1 MALAL
6 GSDEPQQNK
15 GMKDLQVPLP
25 QRDHVT
31 SQQLSTLLQTAA
43 ALYPVLL
50 NHDPDTTSKNGGAY
64 EAAEATFL
72 KICDRIDGIID
83 DGDRW
88 SLNTH
93 RTLEAQL
100 SQLYQ
105 DHTNLIRSQQAATQ
119 LLAAP
124 HTIHK
129 PQLMYL
135 EADGLWLAVL
145 GKLEDPK
152 NAIVAAG
159 KNPAEA
165 MMAWDL
171 VFTGQ
176 MASQKL
182 ELQPDPKPRKKHGKK

>member
-1 MALAL
+1 M
-6 GSDEPQQNK
+6 GSDEPQQNNT
-15 GMKDLQVPLP
+15 MKDLKVPLP
-25 QRDHVT
+25 QRDEVT
-31 SQQLSTLLQTAA
+31 ARQLGTLLQAA
-43 ALYPVLL
+43 ATLYPVLL
-50 NHDPDTTSKNGGAY
+50 NREPDTENRNGGAY
-64 EAAEATFL
+64 EAAEVTFV
-72 KICDRIDGIID
+72 KICDRIDGIIAD
-83 DGDRW
+83 EDRW
-88 SLNTH
+88 SMNNQ
-93 RTLEAQL
+93 RMLEAQL

-124 HTIHK
+124 HTLHK

-135 EADGLWLAVL
+135 EADGLWLAIL
-145 GKLEDPK
+145 GSLDNPK
-152 NAIVAAG
+152 NAITAVG

-165 MMAWDL
+165 MLAWDL

>member
-1 MALAL
+1 
-6 GSDEPQQNK
+6 
-15 GMKDLQVPLP
+15 MKELQVPLP

-50 NHDPDTTSKNGGAY
+50 NHDPDKESNNGGAY

-88 SLNTH
+88 SLNAH

-105 DHTNLIRSQQAATQ
+105 DHTNMIRAQHVAVQA
-119 LLAAP
+119 LAAP

-152 NAIVAAG
+152 NAVIAAG

-176 MASQKL
+176 MTPQKL
-182 ELQPDPKPRKKHGKK
+182 EIQPEPPAPKARKKKHGK